1 MFHILKDD
9 VAVLFFGSFLHAH
22 QSQNIDNHLL
32 VQSAPFLQLRSSRDR
47 YEGFMVDL
55 LDSLADREGFHYQLR
70 LSQDNM

>member
-1 MFHILKDD
+1 MFYKLKDD
-9 VAVLFFGSFLHAH
+9 VTVLHFGNFL
-22 QSQNIDNHLL
+22 QSQNVYNYLI

-55 LDSLADREGFHYQLR
+55 LDSLADREGFNYQLR

>member
-1 MFHILKDD
+1 
-9 VAVLFFGSFLHAH
+9 
-22 QSQNIDNHLL
+22 